1 MNLSF
6 SMNNQQALVLAC
18 ISTLSL
24 TDQITQTDPSS
35 SASIARSTKYESV
48 LSDCFFLGKRIKPGQ
63 DGHLEVQ

>member
-6 SMNNQQALVLAC
+6 SMNSQQALVLAC

-48 LSDCFFLGKRIKPGQ
+48 LSDCFFLEKRIKPGQ